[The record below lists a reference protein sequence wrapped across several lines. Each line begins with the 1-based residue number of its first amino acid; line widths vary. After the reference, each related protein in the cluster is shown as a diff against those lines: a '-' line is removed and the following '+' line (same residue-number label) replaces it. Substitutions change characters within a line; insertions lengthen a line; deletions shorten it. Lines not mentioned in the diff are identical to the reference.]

1 MRFKFYLAALAAT
14 TAFATPAFAA
24 TVTASATAEARGLVL
39 QPLTL
44 TKVDDL
50 DFGTVLASTALGT
63 VTINADTGNRTSTG
77 GVTQVA
83 SNNGQRAL
91 FAGAGTAGNLVTL
104 TLSPPT
110 GGVLV
115 STTNPA
121 DTIVVSSLVLD
132 NANLTSRAIGAG
144 GTFQVGV
151 GGTFDIA
158 ANQPNGFYKADF
170 NLTADY
176 Q

>member
-14 TAFATPAFAA
+14 TAFAAPAFAA
-24 TVTASATAEARGLVL
+24 VSVTATAEARGLVL

-44 TKVDDL
+44 TKSDDL
-50 DFGTVLASTALGT
+50 DFGTVLASTVFGQ
-63 VTINADTGNRTSTG
+63 VTINADTGNRTSSG

-83 SNNGQRAL
+83 SNAGQRAL
-91 FAGAGTAGNLVTL
+91 FTGAGTAGQLVTL

-110 GGVLV
+110 SNLLV
-115 STTNPA
+115 STTNSA
-121 DTIVVSSLVLD
+121 DTILVSALVLD
-132 NANLTSRAIGAG
+132 NGNANSVTIGLG

>member
-1 MRFKFYLAALAAT
+1 MRFKFCLAALAAT
-14 TAFATPAFAA
+14 TAFASPAFAA
-24 TVTASATAEARGLVL
+24 VTASATAEARGLVL

-50 DFGTVLASTALGT
+50 DFGTVLASAIAGT
-63 VTINADTGNRTSTG
+63 VTIDADTGNRTSGG

-83 SNNGQRAL
+83 SNNGKRAL
-91 FAGAGTAGNLVTL
+91 FAGAGTANQVVNL

-110 GGVLV
+110 GSVLV

-121 DTIVVSSLVLD
+121 DTIVVSNFVLQNG
-132 NANLTSRAIGAG
+132 NANSLNIGASG
-144 GTFQVGV
+144 AFQVGV
-151 GGTFDIA
+151 GGTFAIA
-158 ANQPNGFYKADF
+158 ASQPNGFYKANF

>member
-1 MRFKFYLAALAAT
+1 MRFKFYLAAIAAT
-14 TAFATPAFAA
+14 TAFAAPAFAA
-24 TVTASATAEARGLVL
+24 PVSVTATAEARGLVL

-44 TKVDDL
+44 TKSDDL
-50 DFGTVLASTALGT
+50 DFGTVLASTVFGQ
-63 VTINADTGNRTSTG
+63 VTINADTGNRTSSG

-83 SNNGQRAL
+83 SNAGQRAL
-91 FAGAGTAGNLVTL
+91 FTGAGTAGQLVTL

-110 GGVLV
+110 SNLLV
-115 STTNPA
+115 STTNSA
-121 DTIVVSSLVLD
+121 DTILVSALVLD
-132 NANLTSRAIGAG
+132 NGNANSLTIGLG